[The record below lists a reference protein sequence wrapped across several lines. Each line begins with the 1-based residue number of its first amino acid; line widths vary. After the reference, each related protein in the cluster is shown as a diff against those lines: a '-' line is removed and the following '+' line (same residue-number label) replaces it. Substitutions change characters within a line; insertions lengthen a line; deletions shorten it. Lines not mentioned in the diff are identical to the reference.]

1 MSISTS
7 QEKIATINCGSVEM
21 MTTEVSEGLGKLDA
35 VGAQVAKK
43 FATLNS
49 FKNVP
54 EAVAFPLSIRQ

>member
-1 MSISTS
+1 
-7 QEKIATINCGSVEM
+7 M